1 MSPRRSNAKRT
12 EATRAQ
18 LIGVAR
24 QLFGERGYSATTIA
38 EIARSAGLTTG
49 ALYHHWPGKEALLV
63 DVVHDVHR
71 ELAARIRSGEA
82 VGAMEARGAD
92 RATEVRGAD
101 RAVEVRGAGHA
112 TEGRGVVRVTEV
124 READHATEVPGAG
137 HATEGRGADRAT
149 RGREAAQVVEGRGAG
164 RAVEGAPVPLLLR
177 SGLEFLGFCADPA
190 VARLLL
196 LDAPAVLGYE
206 RWRRIDEQWWLSPT
220 IRLVE
225 RARLERGGPGA
236 AEAGADGSRQLALVL
251 LGALTSL
258 GHEVA
263 MKGAA
268 TAVSAGRTYEV
279 LLKSLLC

>member
-1 MSPRRSNAKRT
+1 MSPRRSNAERT

-18 LIGVAR
+18 LVATAR

-63 DVVHDVHR
+63 DAVHDIHR
-71 ELAARIRSGEA
+71 ELAARIRSGEE
-82 VGAMEARGAD
+82 VGAGAARGA
-92 RATEVRGAD
+92 G
-101 RAVEVRGAGHA
+101 RAVG
-112 TEGRGVVRVTEV
+112 
-124 READHATEVPGAG
+124 
-137 HATEGRGADRAT
+137 
-149 RGREAAQVVEGRGAG
+149 GRGAG

-206 RWRRIDEQWWLSPT
+206 RWRRIDEQWWLSST

-225 RARLERGGPGA
+225 RARLERGGPGG

-263 MKGAA
+263 MTGPA
-268 TAVSAGRTYEV
+268 TVVSAGRTYEV

>member
-1 MSPRRSNAKRT
+1 MSPRRSNAERT

-18 LIGVAR
+18 LIRTAR
-24 QLFGERGYSATTIA
+24 QLFGDRGYSATTIA

-63 DVVHDVHR
+63 DVVHDIHR
-71 ELAARIRSGEA
+71 ELAARIRSGESA
-82 VGAMEARGAD
+82 GAMEDRVPEGGGA
-92 RATEVRGAD
+92 G
-101 RAVEVRGAGHA
+101 RAVES
-112 TEGRGVVRVTEV
+112 
-124 READHATEVPGAG
+124 READR
-137 HATEGRGADRAT
+137 ATEGRGADRAAEG
-149 RGREAAQVVEGRGAG
+149 RGAGRATEGRGAG

-190 VARLLL
+190 VARVLL

-206 RWRRIDEQWWLSPT
+206 RWRRIDEQWWLSST
-220 IRLVE
+220 VRLVE
-225 RARLERGGPGA
+225 RARLARGCPGA
-236 AEAGADGSRQLALVL
+236 AEAGSDGSRRLALVL

-268 TAVSAGRTYEV
+268 TVVGAGRTYEV
-279 LLKSLLC
+279 LLKSLFC